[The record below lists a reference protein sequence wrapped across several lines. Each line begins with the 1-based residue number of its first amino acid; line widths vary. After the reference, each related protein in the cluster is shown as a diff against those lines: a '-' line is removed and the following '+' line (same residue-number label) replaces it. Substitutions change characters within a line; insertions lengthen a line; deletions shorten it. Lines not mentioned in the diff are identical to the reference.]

1 MVLPIKPFSLL
12 QKEFRFPLMSLMTFL
27 FLLTGSAYAEE
38 QSCGELSGDE
48 RTLCDLMARCNA
60 IDDSSRRW
68 SCLRAASRLR
78 DSLGDPVSDAS
89 RTDEPKLD
97 TSLIRLE
104 TAPKSTRNSSPTK
117 PVKKEED
124 SEPAVSNAEDLP
136 AVEKRQILVD
146 VFDIPP
152 RFVGKVSGVR
162 RLVRDRQLIAVNG
175 NLLFEG
181 DVANS
186 SAVLE
191 GDVIEVA
198 RLSSLFRSERFR
210 LIPRSKRAIMARRLQ
225 CESPELL
232 AETRSKCGLLGA
244 AVAGP

>member
-1 MVLPIKPFSLL
+1 
-12 QKEFRFPLMSLMTFL
+12 MT
-27 FLLTGSAYAEE
+27 GPAYADE
-38 QSCGELSGDE
+38 QSCGELLGDE

-60 IDDSSRRW
+60 IDDNSRRW

-78 DSLGDPVSDAS
+78 DSLTDTESIPSSSNSVDPDL
-89 RTDEPKLD
+89 E
-97 TSLIRLE
+97 TSLIFSE
-104 TAPKSTRNSSPTK
+104 SASKSKKQSVPQK
-117 PVKKEED
+117 PATPVSKEEV
-124 SEPAVSNAEDLP
+124 SEAATTNEEELP
-136 AVEKRQILVD
+136 SVEKRQILVD

-152 RFVGKVSGVR
+152 TFVGKVSAVR

-191 GDVIEVA
+191 GDVITVA
-198 RLSSLFRSERFR
+198 RLSSLFKSDRFR
-210 LIPRSKRAIMARRLQ
+210 LIPRSKRAIMARRLR

-232 AETRSKCGLLGA
+232 AETRGKCGLLSSA
-244 AVAGP
+244 MVGP